1 MQDPENWLKKEVEV
15 QKAALWLDERA
26 GEGAVKGGSQLAL
39 LRVPA
44 LAVGALVPV
53 FAIIEGSQVW
63 HDTLKLSY
71 QCFSGPQ

>member
-1 MQDPENWLKKEVEV
+1 MLIEGLQDPENWLKKEVEV
-15 QKAALWLDERA
+15 QKAALWLDERS
-26 GEGAVKGGSQLAL
+26 GEGAVQGGSQPAL

-63 HDTLKLSY
+63 QATLKLS
-71 QCFSGPQ
+71 F